1 MTFFLLFYCFNKKP
15 NINVSVSIDRLDIRT
30 NNICG
35 KGLCSLTDAMKMNY
49 TLTKVYIWGNNLEE
63 SAAIVS
69 FTVLLLLLLYR
80 IG

>member
-1 MTFFLLFYCFNKKP
+1 MTFFLNFTVLTKKT
-15 NINVSVSIDRLDIRT
+15 NINVSIFIDRLDIRT

-69 FTVLLLLLLYR
+69 FTVLLLLLLYH